1 MASDETMNALFFDED
16 SIGTMTEEV
25 NGEDLRVGDTVIML
39 FSDLNIIH
47 HFKEYN
53 GPLPFVNR
61 IAKFTNG
68 RGCSISN
75 GKYKIL
81 RRM

>member
-1 MASDETMNALFFDED
+1 MNALLLDKD
-16 SIGTMTEEV
+16 SIDAMTEEV
-25 NGEDLRVGDTVIML
+25 NGEDLQIGDTVIIL

-47 HFKEYN
+47 HFEEYN
-53 GPLPFVNR
+53 GPLSFVNR